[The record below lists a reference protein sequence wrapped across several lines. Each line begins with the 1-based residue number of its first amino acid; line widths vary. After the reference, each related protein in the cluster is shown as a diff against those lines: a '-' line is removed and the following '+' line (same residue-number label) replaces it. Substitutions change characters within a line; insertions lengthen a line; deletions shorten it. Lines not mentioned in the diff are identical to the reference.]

1 MTVAG
6 HRHERL
12 AEEMRHEIVA
22 IVAGELA
29 DPRISG
35 LVTVTEVRVT
45 PDLRSVKIFVSVEGT
60 KEEQASTMKG
70 LSAAAGYVRSEVCER
85 LHLRRAP
92 EMFFA
97 LDRSEQNA
105 RRVEELLKN
114 VIKGSE
120 GKSSEG

>member
-1 MTVAG
+1 MTTAG

-12 AEEMRHEIVA
+12 AEEMRHEVSA

-29 DPRISG
+29 DPRITG
-35 LVTVTEVRVT
+35 LVTVTEVRLT
-45 PDLRSVKIFVSVEGT
+45 QDLRSVKIFVSVEGT
-60 KEEQASTMKG
+60 KEEQAETMKG
-70 LSAAAGYVRSEVCER
+70 LNAAKGYVRSEVSER

-105 RRVEELLKN
+105 QRVEELLKE
-114 VIKGSE
+114 VKKGTV
-120 GKSSEG
+120 SSE